1 MKLAAKLLVFIFA
14 LALFAADA
22 VAETVTLA
30 PPEGVATNVL
40 ALFTGDTAVEVAGP
54 GTVRLNNSNLH
65 TGGTTLSG
73 GALVISGN
81 IPAGGP
87 SPVGTGT
94 FTVSGGTLRGTGTFG
109 GDITGTG
116 DFTIEAPNGFAIS
129 GNNAFGGKITIAD
142 GTLGIAS
149 GMTAFSQHL
158 YMTGTSA
165 YSQSGGAVTMD
176 ANNVQLAYGN
186 DATSSFAMTGGT
198 FDANG
203 RNVVVG
209 FGATGA
215 SATIDIS
222 GGAVFQNAANVYSY
236 QNGNSLTLSVRDG
249 GIFAAKRIY
258 ASSGGSTAA
267 ISVTDGGTLGFTNIY
282 ANANGSATLSIN
294 GSILR
299 NDGAPSISA
308 DYYKWIQDSASL
320 SVSVGPGG
328 ATFKDGGKTTKFAQI
343 YKEMTAD
350 VGDGSAPKGVVFDGG
365 NWAYYVAQSYAGPT
379 VIKNGAALFLPNNGT
394 IPSGS
399 AVTIASGSRLHIGN
413 TDKSVSS
420 LVLQAGAIIGTGSNA
435 KSLSVTGN
443 VTLPSRAK
451 IGFYNA
457 TSPTSSAKNTDGTYE
472 ILKVPA
478 SYADALRAVSWSCAT
493 ATSGKS
499 YTFSVAT
506 SGDTATLSM
515 TIAAAPSGTF
525 AVSDDTALGGT
536 LTVSGDITIGSGATL
551 AASPINGTT
560 TGGSITINNG
570 GTLDA
575 SGDNIRPVN
584 ASGNSFHLYLNEG
597 GTLVV
602 NQIHGVSSGAA
613 MNEATGTPMF
623 HFNGGT
629 IQPVAFEDD
638 AASGLRYLL
647 NYQTALVGENGM
659 VIDLSK
665 WSRPAGYDIWVRSTL
680 QGNVNHDPSCAGTDG
695 GITVKATV
703 DDRALVCFGG
713 RFNGSTLTGGILA
726 EDGAIVAATTS
737 GLEGQTLTLQPGSR
751 FRPYNTNAI
760 QIGDLT
766 FGEAGATK
774 AVVFDCSNST
784 TGYGVVVTDTLSIL
798 SPVVFSVTPGW
809 SVDSTLS
816 SGTYTALVYQ
826 ASCSVDP
833 SLFRL
838 PANAPTG
845 ATLSA
850 EEVMLA
856 AGDYAGCKALVVT
869 IANDIVVTGSTSYP
883 TPLTVSSDAAV
894 GSIVVGGAWNGEA
907 DPVCETSLTISGNIT
922 ASEGL
927 YLGYNP
933 APGVDKDNWHKGF
946 LTLNG
951 GSITTPLF
959 YSIYRPGM
967 TGNNDSDCRFGC
979 EATVNGGLLDVAGDV
994 RLGFNRSR
1002 NGDNL
1007 YSRLTVN
1014 AGRVAVGGK
1023 FYLLYDNTQGAF
1035 TAPGSIVLNGGEVDV
1050 KGVIDMSRNAQNP
1063 GNQAYNTKFGIWLN
1077 GGVLK
1082 AENIMMTATS
1092 ATTPQVVFN
1101 GGVYAPY
1108 GAKAANRTMEC
1119 PNKVYVS
1126 AGGAVISTANM
1137 PAGATYTIAQS
1148 LLTDPVLGGT
1158 ADGGLTKRG
1167 AGTLS
1172 LTGANTFTGQ
1182 TVVEEGTL
1190 AAESAAA
1197 LSASVAVANGAVLD
1211 ASGADLSL
1219 AEVAASGAV
1228 VADSVAVS
1236 GALKLSGIGSVLSVC
1251 GNVNLSR
1258 STAIDFNLAP
1268 GATPDYDWY
1277 PVLAASGTIDVPQLI
1292 RAKNCGA
1299 LNRCETSVR
1308 DGVLYV
1314 RPVSAGM
1321 VLIIQ

>member
-1 MKLAAKLLVFIFA
+1 MTFSKIRVVALVAATVN
-14 LALFAADA
+14 A
-22 VAETVTLA
+22 VAIADTVTLA
-30 PPEGVATNVL
+30 PQDGVTTNVL
-40 ALFTGDTAVEVAGP
+40 SLFTGDTAVEVAGP
-54 GTVRLNNSNLH
+54 GTVKLNNSNLH
-65 TGGTTLSG
+65 AGGTTLSG
-73 GALVISGN
+73 GTLVISGN

-116 DFTIEAPNGFAIS
+116 DFTIEAPNGFVLT

-142 GTLGIAS
+142 GTLGIA
-149 GMTAFSQHL
+149 GGTTEFSQHL

-165 YSQSGGAVTMD
+165 YSQTGGAVTMD

-209 FGATGA
+209 YGATDA

-222 GGAVFQNAANVYSY
+222 GGAVFQNAGNVYSY

-282 ANANGSATLSIN
+282 ANASGSATLSIN
-294 GSILR
+294 GGILR

-308 DYYKWIQDSASL
+308 DYYKWMQDSASL

-343 YKEMTAD
+343 YKEMTANA
-350 VGDGSAPKGVVFDGG
+350 GDGSAPKGVVFDGG

-379 VIKNGAALFLPNNGT
+379 VVKNGAVLFLPNDGT

-399 AVTIASGSRLHIGN
+399 AVTVASGSRLHIGN
-413 TDKSVSS
+413 TDKSVAS
-420 LVLQAGAIIGTGSNA
+420 LVLEEGAIIGTGSGA
-435 KSLSVTGN
+435 KSLSVIGS
-443 VTLPSRAK
+443 VTLPARAK
-451 IGFYNA
+451 IGFYND
-457 TSPTSSAKNTDGTYE
+457 TKPTSSAKNTNGTYE

-515 TIAAAPSGTF
+515 TIADAPSGTF
-525 AVSDDTALGGT
+525 AVSDDMALGGT
-536 LTVSGDITIGSGATL
+536 LNVSGDITIGSGATL
-551 AASPINGTT
+551 AASPIYGTA
-560 TGGSITINNG
+560 TGGSITINDG

-575 SGDNIRPVN
+575 SAGNIRPVN

-597 GTLVV
+597 GMLVV
-602 NQIHGVSSGAA
+602 NQIHGSDNATIQD
-613 MNEATGTPMF
+613 EATGTPMF

-629 IQPVAFEDD
+629 IYPVAFEEE
-638 AASGLRYLL
+638 STGLRYLL

-659 VIDLSK
+659 VIDLSN

-695 GITVKATV
+695 GITVKATG

-751 FRPYNTNAI
+751 FRPYNTTTI
-760 QIGDLT
+760 MIGDLT

-774 AVVFDCSNST
+774 SVAFDCSNST
-784 TGYGVVVTDTLSIL
+784 TGYGVVITDTLSIL
-798 SPVVFSVTPGW
+798 SPVEFSVTSGW
-809 SVDSTLS
+809 NVDSTLS

-826 ASCSVDP
+826 ATCSVDP

-838 PANAPTG
+838 PANAPAG

-850 EEVMLA
+850 KEVTLT
-856 AGDYAGCKALVVT
+856 AGDYAGSKALVVT

-883 TPLTVSSDAAV
+883 TPLTVSEDAAV

-907 DPVCETSLTISGNIT
+907 DPVCETSLTISGNVT
-922 ASEGL
+922 ASTGL
-927 YLGYNP
+927 YLGYDP

-979 EATVNGGLLDVAGDV
+979 EATVNDGLLDVAGDV
-994 RLGFNRSR
+994 RLGYNRSK

-1082 AENIMMTATS
+1082 AENIMMTAAS

-1101 GGVYAPY
+1101 GGTYAPY
-1108 GAKAANRTMEC
+1108 GAAAANRTMEY

-1126 AGGAVISTANM
+1126 TNGAVISTENI
-1137 PAGATYTIAQS
+1137 PAGEVYTIAQA
-1148 LLTDPVLGGT
+1148 LLTDPALDGAV
-1158 ADGGLTKRG
+1158 DGGLVKKG
-1167 AGTLS
+1167 AGTLA
-1172 LTGANTFTGQ
+1172 LTGVNTFTGPL
-1182 TVVEEGTL
+1182 VVEEGVV
-1190 AAESAAA
+1190 A
-1197 LSASVAVANGAVLD
+1197 LSGDATTLSQVS
-1211 ASGADLSL
+1211 ASGVVEGNLTVTNALVVGNAGSL
-1219 AEVAASGAV
+1219 
-1228 VADSVAVS
+1228 
-1236 GALKLSGIGSVLSVC
+1236 LSVD
-1251 GNVNLSR
+1251 GNVTLNAR
-1258 STAIDFNLAP
+1258 TAIDFGGAP
-1268 GATPDYDWY
+1268 VQGDVWL
-1277 PVLAASGTIDVPQLI
+1277 PVLAASGTISVPNMI
-1292 RAKNCGA
+1292 RARNSGDF
-1299 LNRCETSVR
+1299 NRCETKVEG
-1308 DGVLYV
+1308 GVLYV
-1314 RPVSAGM
+1314 CLTSLGTR
-1321 VLIIQ
+1321 IIIR

>member
-1 MKLAAKLLVFIFA
+1 MKFLKINVVILVGA
-14 LALFAADA
+14 TVNA
-22 VAETVTLA
+22 VAIADTVTLA
-30 PPEGVATNVL
+30 PQDGVTTNVL
-40 ALFTGDTAVEVAGP
+40 SLFTGDTAVEVAGP
-54 GTVRLNNSNLH
+54 GTVKLNNSNLH

-73 GALVISGN
+73 GTLVISGN

-116 DFTIEAPNGFAIS
+116 DFTIEAPNGFVLS

-149 GMTAFSQHL
+149 GTTAFSQHL

-165 YSQSGGAVTMD
+165 YSQTGGAVTMD

-186 DATSSFAMTGGT
+186 DSTSSFAMTGGT

-209 FGATGA
+209 YGATGA

-222 GGAVFQNAANVYSY
+222 GGAVFQNAGNVYSY

-258 ASSGGSTAA
+258 AASGSTAA
-267 ISVTDGGTLGFTNIY
+267 ISVMDGGVIGFTNVF
-282 ANANGSATLSIN
+282 ASGATTLSID
-294 GSILR
+294 GGILR

-308 DYYKWIQDSASL
+308 DYYKWIQDSANL

-328 ATFKDGGKTTKFAQI
+328 ATFKGGGKTTKFAQI

-350 VGDGSAPKGVVFDGG
+350 AGDGSAPKGVVFDGG

-379 VIKNGAALFLPNNGT
+379 VVKNGAALFLPNDGT

-399 AVTIASGSRLHIGN
+399 AVTVASGSRLHIGN
-413 TDKSVSS
+413 TDKSVAS
-420 LVLQAGAIIGTGSNA
+420 LVLEEGAIIGTGSGV
-435 KSLSVTGN
+435 KSLSVIGS
-443 VTLPSRAK
+443 VTLPARAK
-451 IGFYNA
+451 IGFYND
-457 TSPTSSAKNTDGTYE
+457 TKPTSSAKNTNGTYE

-499 YTFSVAT
+499 YTFSVTT
-506 SGDTATLSM
+506 SGDTTTLSM
-515 TIAAAPSGTF
+515 TIDSASSGTF
-525 AVSDDTALGGT
+525 AVSGDMALGGT
-536 LTVSGDITIGSGATL
+536 LNVSGDITIGSGATL
-551 AASPINGTT
+551 AASPIYGTA

-575 SGDNIRPVN
+575 SGGNIRPVN

-602 NQIHGVSSGAA
+602 NQIHGSDNATIQG
-613 MNEATGTPMF
+613 EATETPMF

-629 IQPVAFEDD
+629 IYPVAFEEE
-638 AASGLRYLL
+638 STGLRYLL

-659 VIDLSK
+659 VIDLAN

-680 QGNVNHDPSCAGTDG
+680 QGNVNHDPDCVGADG
-695 GITVKATV
+695 GITVKATG

-751 FRPYNTNAI
+751 FRPYNTTTVM
-760 QIGDLT
+760 IGDLT
-766 FGEAGATK
+766 FGEASATK

-784 TGYGVVVTDTLSIL
+784 TGYGVVVADTLSIL
-798 SPVVFSVTPGW
+798 SPVEFSVTPGW

-838 PANAPTG
+838 PANAPAG

-850 EEVMLA
+850 KEVTLT
-856 AGDYAGCKALVVT
+856 AGDYAGYKALVVT

-907 DPVCETSLTISGNIT
+907 DPVCETSLTISGNVT

-979 EATVNGGLLDVAGDV
+979 EATVNDGLLDVAGDV
-994 RLGFNRSR
+994 RLGYNRSR

-1063 GNQAYNTKFGIWLN
+1063 GNLAYNTKFGIWLN

-1082 AENIMMTATS
+1082 AENITMTATS

-1101 GGVYAPY
+1101 GGTYAPY

-1126 AGGAVISTANM
+1126 AGGAVISTENI
-1137 PAGATYTIAQS
+1137 PAGETYVIAQP
-1148 LLTDPVLGGT
+1148 LLTDPALNGA
-1158 ADGGLTKRG
+1158 ADGGLVKRG
-1167 AGTLS
+1167 AGTLA
-1172 LTGANTFTGQ
+1172 LTGDNTFTGPL
-1182 TVVEEGTL
+1182 VVEEGVVALSGGATTL
-1190 AAESAAA
+1190 AQVSACGVIEGNLTVTNA
-1197 LSASVAVANGAVLD
+1197 LVVGNAG
-1211 ASGADLSL
+1211 SL
-1219 AEVAASGAV
+1219 
-1228 VADSVAVS
+1228 
-1236 GALKLSGIGSVLSVC
+1236 LSVD
-1251 GNVNLSR
+1251 GDVTLNAR
-1258 STAIDFNLAP
+1258 TAIDFGGVLVQ
-1268 GATPDYDWY
+1268 GDVWQ
-1277 PVLAASGTIDVPQLI
+1277 PVLAASGTLSVPNMI
-1292 RAKNCGA
+1292 RARNCGDF
-1299 LNRCETSVR
+1299 NRCKTKVEG
-1308 DGVLYV
+1308 GVLYV
-1314 RPVSAGM
+1314 CPTSLGTRV
-1321 VLIIQ
+1321 IIR

>member
-1 MKLAAKLLVFIFA
+1 MHKPSATLTLASI
-14 LALFAADA
+14 LAIAAPLPAD
-22 VAETVTLA
+22 TVTLA
-30 PPEGVATNVL
+30 PASGTTTN
-40 ALFTGDTAVEVAGP
+40 ALTLYSGDTALNITGP
-54 GTVRLNNSNLH
+54 GTVKLNPSNSH

-73 GALVISGN
+73 GTLEISGDV
-81 IPAGGP
+81 AGGIA
-87 SPVGTGT
+87 SPVGAGT
-94 FTVSGGTLRGTGTFG
+94 FTVSGGTLRGTGSFA
-109 GDITGTG
+109 GDITGAG
-116 DFTIEAPNGFAIS
+116 DFTIEAPDGFVLS
-129 GNNAFGGKITIAD
+129 GNNAFGGKMTIAD
-142 GTLGIAS
+142 GTLGIAD
-149 GMTAFSQHL
+149 GTTAFSQHL

-165 YSQSGGAVTMD
+165 YSQTGGAVTMD

-186 DATSSFAMTGGT
+186 DATSSFSMTGGT

-209 FGATGA
+209 YGATGA

-222 GGAVFQNAANVYSY
+222 GGAVFQNAGNVYSY
-236 QNGNSLTLSVRDG
+236 KDGRNSLTLSVHDG
-249 GIFAAKRIY
+249 GEFSAKRIY
-258 ASSGGSTAA
+258 GDSSSTAA
-267 ISVTDGGTLGFTNIY
+267 ISVADGGVIGFTNIY
-282 ANANGSATLSIN
+282 AATSGSTTLSID
-294 GSILR
+294 GGILR
-299 NDGAPSISA
+299 NDGAPSGGNN
-308 DYYKWIQDSASL
+308 YFPWLQNSASL

-350 VGDGSAPKGVVFDGG
+350 AGDGSTPKGVVFDGG

-379 VIKNGAALFLPNNGT
+379 VVKNGAALFLPNDGT

-399 AVTIASGSRLHIGN
+399 AVTVASGSRLHIGN
-413 TDKSVSS
+413 TDKSVAS
-420 LVLQAGAIIGTGSNA
+420 LVLEEGAIIGTGSNA
-435 KSLSVTGN
+435 KSLSVIGS
-443 VTLPSRAK
+443 VTLPARAK
-451 IGFYNA
+451 IGFYND
-457 TSPTSSAKNTDGTYE
+457 TKPTSSAKNTNGTYE

-525 AVSDDTALGGT
+525 AVSDDMALGGT
-536 LTVSGDITIGSGATL
+536 LNVSGDITIGSGTTL
-551 AASPINGTT
+551 AASPIYGTT
-560 TGGSITINNG
+560 AGGSITINNG

-575 SGDNIRPVN
+575 SSGNIRPVN
-584 ASGNSFHLYLNEG
+584 ASGNSFHLYLNDG

-602 NQIHGVSSGAA
+602 NQIHGSDNATIQG
-613 MNEATGTPMF
+613 EATGSAMF

-629 IQPVAFEDD
+629 IYPVAFESD
-638 AASGLRYLL
+638 ANGLRYLL

-659 VIDLSK
+659 VIDMSN
-665 WSRPAGYDIWVRSTL
+665 WSRPTGYDIWVRSTL
-680 QGNVNHDPSCAGTDG
+680 QGNVNHDPDCAGADG
-695 GITVKATV
+695 GITVKATG

-726 EDGAIVAATTS
+726 EDGAIVAATAN
-737 GLEGQTLTLQPGSR
+737 GLEGQALTLQPGSR
-751 FRPYNTNAI
+751 FRTYNTTTVM
-760 QIGDLT
+760 IGNLT
-766 FGEAGATK
+766 VGEAGATK
-774 AVVFDCSNST
+774 AVAFDGSNDT
-784 TGYGVVVTDTLSIL
+784 TGYGVVVSDSLSIL
-798 SPVVFSVTPGW
+798 SPVEFSVTQGW
-809 SVDSTLS
+809 NYDSALS
-816 SGTYTALVYQ
+816 SGTYTALVYK

-838 PANAPTG
+838 PANAPAG
-845 ATLSA
+845 ASLSA
-850 EEVMLA
+850 EQVTLT

-869 IANDIVVTGSTSYP
+869 IANDIVVTGSTSYS
-883 TPLTVSSDAAV
+883 TPRTVSSDAAV

-907 DPVCETSLTISGNIT
+907 DPVCETSLTISGNVT

-951 GSITTPLF
+951 GSIVTPLF

-979 EATVNGGLLDVAGDV
+979 EATVNDGLLDVAGDV
-994 RLGFNRSR
+994 RLGYNRSR

-1063 GNQAYNTKFGIWLN
+1063 GNLAYNTKFGIWLN

-1108 GAKAANRTMEC
+1108 GANAANRTMEY

-1126 AGGAVISTANM
+1126 AGGAVISTENL
-1137 PAGATYTIAQS
+1137 PADATYTISQA
-1148 LLTDPVLGGT
+1148 LLTDPALDGA
-1158 ADGGLTKRG
+1158 ADGGLVKKG
-1167 AGTLS
+1167 AGTLALS
-1172 LTGANTFTGQ
+1172 GANTFTGP
-1182 TVVEEGTL
+1182 TKVEAGTL
-1190 AAESAAA
+1190 VAANADA
-1197 LSASVAVANGAVLD
+1197 LSGDVAVADGAVLD
-1211 ASGADLSL
+1211 LGETAASVSRI
-1219 AEVAASGAV
+1219 AASGAV
-1228 VADSVAVS
+1228 VGNLTVT
-1236 GALKLSGIGSVLSVC
+1236 GAIALASEGSVLSVN
-1251 GNVNLSR
+1251 GNLVVGDHA
-1258 STAIDFNLAP
+1258 AIDFGLAEGETAP
-1268 GATPDYDWY
+1268 AEWVPVAAAT
-1277 PVLAASGTIDVPQLI
+1277 GTITAPATL
-1292 RAKNCGA
+1292 RARNAGEK
-1299 LNRCETSVR
+1299 NRCLTTVI

-1314 RPVSAGM
+1314 RSTTAGFT
-1321 VLIIQ
+1321 LIIR

>member
-1 MKLAAKLLVFIFA
+1 MKFLKISVVA
-14 LALFAADA
+14 LAVATVNA
-22 VAETVTLA
+22 VAIADTVTLA
-30 PPEGVATNVL
+30 PQDGVTNNVL
-40 ALFTGDTAVEVAGP
+40 SLFTGDTTVEVAGP
-54 GTVRLNNSNLH
+54 GIVKLNNSNLH
-65 TGGTTLSG
+65 AGGTTLSG
-73 GALVISGN
+73 GTLVISGN
-81 IPAGGP
+81 ILAGGP

-94 FTVSGGTLRGTGTFG
+94 FTVSGGTLRGSGTFG

-116 DFTIEAPNGFAIS
+116 DFTIEAPNGFVLT

-142 GTLGIAS
+142 GTLGIA
-149 GMTAFSQHL
+149 GGTTEFSQHL

-165 YSQSGGAVTMD
+165 YSQTGGAVTMD

-209 FGATGA
+209 YGATGA

-222 GGAVFQNAANVYSY
+222 GGAVFQNAGNVYSY
-236 QNGNSLTLSVRDG
+236 KDGRNSLTLSVHDG
-249 GIFAAKRIY
+249 GEFSAKRIY
-258 ASSGGSTAA
+258 GDSSSTAA
-267 ISVTDGGTLGFTNIY
+267 ISVADGGVIGFTNIY
-282 ANANGSATLSIN
+282 AATSGSTTLSID
-294 GSILR
+294 GGILR
-299 NDGAPSISA
+299 NDGAPSGGNN
-308 DYYKWIQDSASL
+308 YFPWLQNSASL
-320 SVSVGPGG
+320 SVLVGPGG
-328 ATFKDGGKTTKFAQI
+328 ATFKGGGKTTKFAQI

-365 NWAYYVAQSYAGPT
+365 NWAYYVAQSYAGHT
-379 VIKNGAALFLPNNGT
+379 VVKNGAALFLPNDGT

-399 AVTIASGSRLHIGN
+399 AVTVASGSRLHIGN

-420 LVLQAGAIIGTGSNA
+420 LVLEEGAIIGTGSGA
-435 KSLSVTGN
+435 KSLSVIGS
-443 VTLPSRAK
+443 VTLPARAK
-451 IGFYNA
+451 IGFYND
-457 TSPTSSAKNTDGTYE
+457 TKPTSSAKNTNGTYE

-499 YTFSVAT
+499 YTFSVTT

-515 TIAAAPSGTF
+515 TIDSASSGTF
-525 AVSDDTALGGT
+525 AVSGDMALGGT
-536 LTVSGDITIGSGATL
+536 LNVSGDITIGSGATL
-551 AASPINGTT
+551 AASPIYGTT

-680 QGNVNHDPSCAGTDG
+680 QGNVNHDPNCAGKDG
-695 GITVKATV
+695 GITVKATG

-798 SPVVFSVTPGW
+798 SPVEFSVTPGW

-838 PANAPTG
+838 PANAPAG

-850 EEVMLA
+850 EEVLLA

-907 DPVCETSLTISGNIT
+907 DPVCETSLTISGNVT
-922 ASEGL
+922 ASAGL

-967 TGNNDSDCRFGC
+967 TGNNDSNCRFGC
-979 EATVNGGLLDVAGDV
+979 EATVNDGLLDVAGDV
-994 RLGFNRSR
+994 RLGYDRSR

-1101 GGVYAPY
+1101 GGTYAPY
-1108 GAKAANRTMEC
+1108 GAAAANRTMEC

-1126 AGGAVISTANM
+1126 AGGAVISTENI
-1137 PAGATYTIAQS
+1137 PAGEVYTIAQA
-1148 LLTDPVLGGT
+1148 LLTDPALDGA
-1158 ADGGLTKRG
+1158 ADGGLVKKG
-1167 AGTLS
+1167 AGTLALS
-1172 LTGANTFTGQ
+1172 GANTFTGPL
-1182 TVVEEGTL
+1182 VVEDGVV
-1190 AAESAAA
+1190 A
-1197 LSASVAVANGAVLD
+1197 LSGDATTLSQVS
-1211 ASGADLSL
+1211 ASGVVEGNLTVTNALVVGNAGSL
-1219 AEVAASGAV
+1219 
-1228 VADSVAVS
+1228 
-1236 GALKLSGIGSVLSVC
+1236 LSVY
-1251 GNVNLSR
+1251 GNVTLNAR
-1258 STAIDFNLAP
+1258 TAIDFGGAP
-1268 GATPDYDWY
+1268 VQGDLWQ
-1277 PVLAASGTIDVPQLI
+1277 PVLAASGTISVPNMI
-1292 RAKNCGA
+1292 RARNSGDF
-1299 LNRCETSVR
+1299 NRCKTKVEG
-1308 DGVLYV
+1308 GVLYV
-1314 RPVSAGM
+1314 RLAAVGF
-1321 VLIIQ
+1321 VLGIQ

>member
-1 MKLAAKLLVFIFA
+1 MKFLKISVVA
-14 LALFAADA
+14 LAVATVNA
-22 VAETVTLA
+22 VAIADTVTLA
-30 PPEGVATNVL
+30 PQDGVTNNVL
-40 ALFTGDTAVEVAGP
+40 SLFTGDTTVEVAGP
-54 GTVRLNNSNLH
+54 GIVKLNNSNLH
-65 TGGTTLSG
+65 AGGTTLSG
-73 GALVISGN
+73 GTLVISGN
-81 IPAGGP
+81 ILAGGP

-94 FTVSGGTLRGTGTFG
+94 FTVSGGTLRGSGTFG

-116 DFTIEAPNGFAIS
+116 DFTIEAPNGFVLT

-142 GTLGIAS
+142 GTLGIA
-149 GMTAFSQHL
+149 GGTTEFSQHL

-165 YSQSGGAVTMD
+165 YSQTGGAVTMD

-209 FGATGA
+209 YGATGA

-222 GGAVFQNAANVYSY
+222 GGAVFQNAGNVYSY
-236 QNGNSLTLSVRDG
+236 KDGRNSLTLSVHDG
-249 GIFAAKRIY
+249 GEFSAKRIY
-258 ASSGGSTAA
+258 GDSSSTAA
-267 ISVTDGGTLGFTNIY
+267 ISVADGGVIGFTNIY
-282 ANANGSATLSIN
+282 AATSGSTTLSID
-294 GSILR
+294 GGILR
-299 NDGAPSISA
+299 NDGAPSGGNN
-308 DYYKWIQDSASL
+308 YFPWLQNSASL
-320 SVSVGPGG
+320 SVLVGPGG
-328 ATFKDGGKTTKFAQI
+328 ATFKGGGKTTKFAQI

-365 NWAYYVAQSYAGPT
+365 NWAYYVAQSYAGHT
-379 VIKNGAALFLPNNGT
+379 VVKNGAALFLPNDGT

-399 AVTIASGSRLHIGN
+399 AVTVASGSRLHIGN

-420 LVLQAGAIIGTGSNA
+420 LVLEEGAIIGTGSGA
-435 KSLSVTGN
+435 KSLSVIGS
-443 VTLPSRAK
+443 VTLPARAK
-451 IGFYNA
+451 IGFYND
-457 TSPTSSAKNTDGTYE
+457 TKPTSSAKNTNGTYE

-478 SYADALRAVSWSCAT
+478 SYADALRAVSWTCAT

-499 YTFSVAT
+499 YTFSVTT

-515 TIAAAPSGTF
+515 TIDSASSGTF
-525 AVSDDTALGGT
+525 AVSGDMALGGT
-536 LTVSGDITIGSGATL
+536 LNVSGDITIGSGATL
-551 AASPINGTT
+551 AASPIYGTT

-680 QGNVNHDPSCAGTDG
+680 QGNVNHDPNCAGKDG
-695 GITVKATV
+695 GITVKATG

-798 SPVVFSVTPGW
+798 SPVEFSVTPGW

-838 PANAPTG
+838 PANAPAG

-850 EEVMLA
+850 EEVLLA

-907 DPVCETSLTISGNIT
+907 DPVCETSLTISGNVT
-922 ASEGL
+922 ASAGL

-967 TGNNDSDCRFGC
+967 TGNNDSNCRFGC
-979 EATVNGGLLDVAGDV
+979 EATVNDGLLDVAGDV
-994 RLGFNRSR
+994 RLGYDRSR

-1101 GGVYAPY
+1101 GGTYAPY
-1108 GAKAANRTMEC
+1108 GAAAANRTMEC

-1126 AGGAVISTANM
+1126 AGGAVISTENI
-1137 PAGATYTIAQS
+1137 PAGEVYTIAQA
-1148 LLTDPVLGGT
+1148 LLTDPALDGA
-1158 ADGGLTKRG
+1158 ADGGLVKKG
-1167 AGTLS
+1167 AGTLALS
-1172 LTGANTFTGQ
+1172 GANTFTGPL
-1182 TVVEEGTL
+1182 VVEDGVV
-1190 AAESAAA
+1190 A
-1197 LSASVAVANGAVLD
+1197 LSGDATTLSQVS
-1211 ASGADLSL
+1211 ASGVVEGNLTVTNALVVGNAGSL
-1219 AEVAASGAV
+1219 
-1228 VADSVAVS
+1228 
-1236 GALKLSGIGSVLSVC
+1236 LSVY
-1251 GNVNLSR
+1251 GNVTLNAR
-1258 STAIDFNLAP
+1258 TAIDFGGAP
-1268 GATPDYDWY
+1268 VQGDLWQ
-1277 PVLAASGTIDVPQLI
+1277 PVLAASGTISVPNMI
-1292 RAKNCGA
+1292 RARNSGDF
-1299 LNRCETSVR
+1299 NRCKTKVEG
-1308 DGVLYV
+1308 GVLYV
-1314 RPVSAGM
+1314 RLAAVGF
-1321 VLIIQ
+1321 VLGIQ

>member
-1 MKLAAKLLVFIFA
+1 MKGLLTVCAVMMAAA
-14 LALFAADA
+14 T
-22 VAETVTLA
+22 VAETVKFTPA
-30 PPEGVATNVL
+30 AGVTTNVL
-40 ALFTGDTAVEVAGP
+40 QLYSGDTALEIAGP
-54 GTVRLNNSNLH
+54 GTVKLNNSNLH
-65 TGGTTLSG
+65 AGGTTLSG
-73 GALVISGN
+73 GTLVISGN

-87 SPVGTGT
+87 SPVGTNT
-94 FTVSGGTLRGTGTFG
+94 FTISGGTLRGTGSFG
-109 GDITGTG
+109 GNITGTG
-116 DFTIEAPNGFAIS
+116 DFTIEASNGFVLS

-142 GTLGIAS
+142 GSLGIAS
-149 GMTAFSQHL
+149 GTTAFSQHL

-165 YSQSGGAVTMD
+165 YSQTGGAVTMG

-186 DATSSFAMTGGT
+186 DATSPFSMTGGT

-209 FGATGA
+209 YGATGA

-222 GGAVFQNAANVYSY
+222 GGAVFQNAGNVYSY

-267 ISVTDGGTLGFTNIY
+267 ISVADGGTLGFTNIY
-282 ANANGSATLSIN
+282 ANASGSATLSIN
-294 GSILR
+294 GGILR

-350 VGDGSAPKGVVFDGG
+350 AGDGSTPKGVVFDGG

-379 VIKNGAALFLPNNGT
+379 VVKNGAALFLPNDGT

-420 LVLQAGAIIGTGSNA
+420 LVLEEGAIIGTGSGA

-443 VTLPSRAK
+443 VKLPSRAK
-451 IGFYNA
+451 IGFYND
-457 TSPTSSAKNTDGTYE
+457 TKPTNSAKNTDGIYE

-499 YTFSVAT
+499 YTFSVTT

-515 TIAAAPSGTF
+515 TIDAASSGTF
-525 AVSDDTALGGT
+525 AVSGDMALGGT
-536 LTVSGDITIGSGATL
+536 LNVSGDITIGSGATL
-551 AASPINGTT
+551 AASPIYGTT
-560 TGGSITINNG
+560 AGGSITINNG

-575 SGDNIRPVN
+575 SGGIIRPVN

-597 GTLVV
+597 GTLIE
-602 NQIHGVSSGAA
+602 NRIEGAQSGAA
-613 MNEATGTPMF
+613 ATEAQNTAMF

-629 IQPVAFEDD
+629 IYPVAFEEE
-638 AASGLRYLL
+638 STGLRYLL

-695 GITVKATV
+695 GITVKATG

-798 SPVVFSVTPGW
+798 SPVEFSVTPGW

-838 PANAPTG
+838 PANAPAG

-850 EEVMLA
+850 EEVALT

-883 TPLTVSSDAAV
+883 TPLTLSSDAAV

-907 DPVCETSLTISGNIT
+907 AQAVDTSLTISGNVKAST
-922 ASEGL
+922 AL
-927 YLGYNP
+927 YMGYNP
-933 APGVDKDNWHKGF
+933 ADGASANDQHQGT
-946 LTLNG
+946 LTIENG
-951 GSITTPLF
+951 ASLSVPVVYSAYRETNNSSNVPRYGSEI
-959 YSIYRPGM
+959 I
-967 TGNNDSDCRFGC
+967 
-979 EATVNGGLLDVAGDV
+979 VNGGLLDVSGNV
-994 RLGFNRSR
+994 RFGNHWSR
-1002 NGDNL
+1002 YGEKI

-1014 AGRVAVGGK
+1014 GGRVSVGGT
-1023 FYLLYDNTQGAF
+1023 FFLSYWVNSGGNRTM
-1035 TAPGSIVLNGGEVDV
+1035 PGCIVLNDGEVDV
-1050 KGVIDMSRNAQNP
+1050 KGKIDLSRNKVE
-1063 GNQAYNTKFGIWLN
+1063 GNNIVSYENCFGVFLN
-1077 GGVLK
+1077 GGILK
-1082 AENIMMTATS
+1082 AENIMMTTNATK
-1092 ATTPQVVFN
+1092 PKLVFN
-1101 GGVYAPY
+1101 GGTYMPY
-1108 GAKAANRTMEC
+1108 GADAENRTM
-1119 PNKVYVS
+1119 NDLAKAHVS
-1126 AGGAVISTANM
+1126 TNGAVISTENL
-1137 PAGATYTIAQS
+1137 PAGATYTIAQP
-1148 LLTDPVLGGT
+1148 LLTDPALDGA
-1158 ADGGLTKRG
+1158 ADGGLVKKG
-1167 AGTLS
+1167 AGTLA
-1172 LTGANTFTGQ
+1172 LTGANTFTGP
-1182 TVVEEGTL
+1182 VKVEAGTL
-1190 AAESAAA
+1190 VVTNAAA
-1197 LSASVAVANGAVLD
+1197 LSSSVEVANGAVLD
-1211 ASGADLSL
+1211 LNGGD
-1219 AEVAASGAV
+1219 VTVPKIAASGC
-1228 VADSVAVS
+1228 VAGNLTVTNVLVAT
-1236 GALKLSGIGSVLSVC
+1236 AGSILSVD
-1251 GNVNLSR
+1251 GTLSFARRSIVDFSGLGTGVN
-1258 STAIDFNLAP
+1258 STDWIPIAAANAFAIPA
-1268 GATPDYDWY
+1268 
-1277 PVLAASGTIDVPQLI
+1277 VLRASNAGEFTHC
-1292 RAKNCGA
+1292 A
-1299 LNRCETSVR
+1299 TSVV

-1314 RPVSAGM
+1314 RPMTIGFIMIAR
-1321 VLIIQ
+1321 

>member
-1 MKLAAKLLVFIFA
+1 MNKASVF
-14 LALFAADA
+14 FAAFA
-22 VAETVTLA
+22 ATAAATVAAATVTLA
-30 PPEGVATNVL
+30 PPDGTTTNVL
-40 ALFTGDTAVEVAGP
+40 KLYTGDTAVEVTGP
-54 GTVRLNNSNLH
+54 GAVKLNPSNTH

-73 GALVISGN
+73 GTLVLSGN

-116 DFTIEAPNGFAIS
+116 DFTIEAPNGFFLS

-142 GTLGIAS
+142 GTLGIA
-149 GMTAFSQHL
+149 GGTTAFSQHL

-165 YSQSGGAVTMD
+165 YSQTGGAVTMD
-176 ANNVQLAYGN
+176 ASNVQLAYGN
-186 DATSSFAMTGGT
+186 DATSSFSMTGGT

-209 FGATGA
+209 YGATGA

-222 GGAVFQNAANVYSY
+222 GGAVFQNAGNVYSY

-249 GIFAAKRIY
+249 GTFAAKRIY
-258 ASSGGSTAA
+258 ADKSGATAA
-267 ISVTDGGTLGFTNIY
+267 ISVTDGGVIGFTNVL
-282 ANANGSATLSIN
+282 ASGSTTLSID
-294 GSILR
+294 GGILR
-299 NDGAPSISA
+299 NDGAPSVGNN
-308 DYYKWIQDSASL
+308 YYKWIQDSANL

-379 VIKNGAALFLPNNGT
+379 VVKNGAALFLPNNST

-413 TDKSVSS
+413 TDKSVAS
-420 LVLQAGAIIGTGSNA
+420 LVLEEGAIIGTGSNA
-435 KSLSVTGN
+435 KSLSVTSN

-457 TSPTSSAKNTDGTYE
+457 GTPTSDAKNTDGTYE

-536 LTVSGDITIGSGATL
+536 LNVGGDITIGSGATL
-551 AASPINGTT
+551 AASPIYGTT
-560 TGGSITINNG
+560 AGGSITINNG

-575 SGDNIRPVN
+575 SSGNIRPVN
-584 ASGNSFHLYLNEG
+584 ASGNSFHLYLNDG

-602 NQIHGVSSGAA
+602 NQIHGSDNATIQG
-613 MNEATGTPMF
+613 EATGSAMF

-629 IQPVAFEDD
+629 IYPVAFESD
-638 AASGLRYLL
+638 ANGLRYLL

-659 VIDLSK
+659 VIDMSN
-665 WSRPAGYDIWVRSTL
+665 WSRPTGYDIWVRSTL
-680 QGNVNHDPSCAGTDG
+680 QGNVNHDPDCAGADG
-695 GITVKATV
+695 GITVKATG

-751 FRPYNTNAI
+751 FRPYNTTTI
-760 QIGDLT
+760 MIGNLT
-766 FGEAGATK
+766 VGEAGATK
-774 AVVFDCSNST
+774 AVAFDGSNDT
-784 TGYGVVVTDTLSIL
+784 TGYGVVVSDSLSIL
-798 SPVVFSVTPGW
+798 SPVKFSVTQGW
-809 SVDSTLS
+809 NYDSALS
-816 SGTYTALVYQ
+816 SGTYTALVYK

-838 PANAPTG
+838 PANAPSG

-850 EEVMLA
+850 EEVTLTD
-856 AGDYAGCKALVVT
+856 GDYAGYKALVVT

-883 TPLTVSSDAAV
+883 TPLTVSEDAAV
-894 GSIVVGGAWNGEA
+894 DSIVVGGAWNGEA
-907 DPVCETSLTISGNIT
+907 DPVCETSLTISGNVT

-946 LTLNG
+946 LTLDG
-951 GSITTPLF
+951 GSITTPLL

-979 EATVNGGLLDVAGDV
+979 EATVNDGLLDVVGDV
-994 RLGFNRSR
+994 RLGYNRSR

-1063 GNQAYNTKFGIWLN
+1063 GNQAYATKFGIWLN

-1092 ATTPQVVFN
+1092 ATTPQLVFN
-1101 GGVYAPY
+1101 GGTYMPY
-1108 GAKAANRTMEC
+1108 GANAANRTMAY
-1119 PNKVYVS
+1119 PSKVYVS
-1126 AGGAVISTANM
+1126 AGGAVISTENI
-1137 PAGATYTIAQS
+1137 PAGEVYTIAQA
-1148 LLTDPVLGGT
+1148 LLTDPALDGA
-1158 ADGGLTKRG
+1158 ADGGLVKKG
-1167 AGTLS
+1167 AGTLALS
-1172 LTGANTFTGQ
+1172 GDNTFTGP
-1182 TVVEEGTL
+1182 TKVEEGVL
-1190 AAESAAA
+1190 VASANALSDDVAVADGAA
-1197 LSASVAVANGAVLD
+1197 LSLDGDSASIVR
-1211 ASGADLSL
+1211 
-1219 AEVAASGAV
+1219 VAASGAV
-1228 VADSVAVS
+1228 VGNLTVTDALVLGGNDSILSVEGNLTLGDHAMIDFGLDPGEEPSSDWTPVAAVS
-1236 GALKLSGIGSVLSVC
+1236 GAINLPTTLRARNC
-1251 GNVNLSR
+1251 GNM
-1258 STAIDFNLAP
+1258 A
-1268 GATPDYDWY
+1268 
-1277 PVLAASGTIDVPQLI
+1277 
-1292 RAKNCGA
+1292 
-1299 LNRCETSVR
+1299 RCDTQII

-1314 RPVSAGM
+1314 KPANVGFTIVIR
-1321 VLIIQ
+1321 